1 MTWRFRVFEINCTVF
16 VINIIIICD
25 VLSVNFSNQSYRL
38 YPRPHAMRLP
48 NSNLPDDNNII
59 PCGFFI
65 QMSWYAHFGEPSFS
79 VKRLKHEI
87 IHYGREVQ
95 VYSFTYQL
103 WSYYY
108 LCNTFLKNSQYS
120 RRLQWFY
127 GTRHAMTFRPAIV
140 ITFLVR
146 TK

>member
-1 MTWRFRVFEINCTVF
+1 MYFRLIFPISRTDSIHARTRCVYQIPTYPT
-16 VINIIIICD
+16 III
-25 VLSVNFSNQSYRL
+25 L
-38 YPRPHAMRLP
+38 YLAV
-48 NSNLPDDNNII
+48 
-59 PCGFFI
+59 FFI

-87 IHYGREVQ
+87 IHHGREVQ

-127 GTRHAMTFRPAIV
+127 GARHAMTFRPAIV